1 MSFYPLLGA
10 SLNCRLCFFPRDLR
24 LRGPVSDSLSFAV
37 TFMFFSLEYL
47 PCCFLLE
54 VWVASFLAHYSSH
67 SLSHSC
73 SSPQLAGFSFKRIA
87 FPAIILFAEPSANKT
102 IPLEIIYAIAVGII
116 AVLVIAIVVVLR
128 KHKPNIPSKN
138 S

>member
-54 VWVASFLAHYSSH
+54 VRVASFLAHYSSH

-73 SSPQLAGFSFKRIA
+73 SFT
-87 FPAIILFAEPSANKT
+87 SACQ
-102 IPLEIIYAIAVGII
+102 VFFQ
-116 AVLVIAIVVVLR
+116 
-128 KHKPNIPSKN
+128 KN
-138 S
+138 SLPCNHPLRRALSQQNHTSGNHLRYSSRHHCCISHCNRGCAKKT